1 MLSSSVRSANPSM
14 IVYSKGDYA
23 DSKRNSS
30 RCTHC
35 GAHHAEG
42 VDPKDQRMKFRD
54 YVGHVRSWDGQ
65 TLEMTRDAAAN
76 GSRPEQRVS
85 IPADTIV
92 TVKPVPERSMTR
104 PRP

>member
-1 MLSSSVRSANPSM
+1 MPIPNEIPAGARIVVRT
-14 IVYSKGDYA
+14 
-23 DSKRNSS
+23 
-30 RCTHC
+30 C
-35 GAHHAEG
+35 EG

-85 IPADTIV
+85 SPADTIV

>member
-1 MLSSSVRSANPSM
+1 MPIPNEIPAGARIVVRT
-14 IVYSKGDYA
+14 
-23 DSKRNSS
+23 
-30 RCTHC
+30 C
-35 GAHHAEG
+35 EG

-76 GSRPEQRVS
+76 GSRPEELQAAVNK
-85 IPADTIV
+85 ALKELKA
-92 TVKPVPERSMTR
+92 VKPVPERSMTR

>member
-1 MLSSSVRSANPSM
+1 MPIPNEIPAGVR
-14 IVYSKGDYA
+14 IVV
-23 DSKRNSS
+23 RT
-30 RCTHC
+30 C
-35 GAHHAEG
+35 EG

>member
-1 MLSSSVRSANPSM
+1 MPIPNEIPAGARIVVRT
-14 IVYSKGDYA
+14 
-23 DSKRNSS
+23 
-30 RCTHC
+30 C
-35 GAHHAEG
+35 EG

-76 GSRPEQRVS
+76 GSR

-104 PRP
+104 PRL

>member
-1 MLSSSVRSANPSM
+1 MPIPNEIPAGARIVVRT
-14 IVYSKGDYA
+14 
-23 DSKRNSS
+23 
-30 RCTHC
+30 C
-35 GAHHAEG
+35 EG

-76 GSRPEQRVS
+76 GSRPEQCVS

-104 PRP
+104 PRL